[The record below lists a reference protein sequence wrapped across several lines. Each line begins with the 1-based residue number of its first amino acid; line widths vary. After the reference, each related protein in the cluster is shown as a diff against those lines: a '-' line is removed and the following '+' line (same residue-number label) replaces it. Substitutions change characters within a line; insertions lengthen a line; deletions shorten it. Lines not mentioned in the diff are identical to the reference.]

1 MSTPTTEISKAI
13 ILVGGDKGGVGKS
26 TVARAIADYFF
37 AKGISFSGFDGDDT
51 NPTFLRFVEGSGR
64 IHTKSVKGFE
74 PLINGLESDA
84 THQLVDLG
92 AGTSIMLSQFCD
104 QTGFL
109 DLAKEYGARILIVF
123 VLAPSAD
130 SINLL
135 KTLAEQYG
143 DRVTYIIARSNSTSG
158 TWDLWESSKARKR
171 LLDELKAVEITIP
184 MLDAESFSL
193 VDRYSL
199 RWASAVS
206 DKRLPLACRS
216 YIHRWLAKVSTE
228 FEKAKLA

>member
-1 MSTPTTEISKAI
+1 MRTDIADTSKVT

-26 TVARAIADYFF
+26 TVARAIADYLD
-37 AKGISFSGFDGDDT
+37 AKGIAFTSFDGDDT
-51 NPTFLRFVEGSGR
+51 NPTFLRFVEGAGR

-74 PLINGLESDA
+74 PLINGLESDS

-92 AGTSIMLSQFCD
+92 AGTSIVLSHFCD

-109 DLAKEYGARILIVF
+109 DLATEYGAKILIVF

-130 SINLL
+130 SISLL

-143 DRVTYIIARSNSTSG
+143 SRVKYLIARSNSTSG
-158 TWDLWESSKARKR
+158 TWDLWENSKARKR
-171 LLDELKAVEITIP
+171 LLDELAAVEISIP
-184 MLDAESFSL
+184 TLDAEAFSL

-199 RWASAVS
+199 RWASAVT
-206 DKRLPLACRS
+206 DKRLPLASRS
-216 YIHRWLAKVSTE
+216 YIHRWIAKVSSE